1 MKDTT
6 TIKLEKETASI
17 LRGLG
22 TMGDTYDSVIKKLI
36 RGDLNGADN
45 RKPT

>member
-6 TIKLEKETASI
+6 TIKIEKETAKV
-17 LRGLG
+17 LRAKG

-36 RGDLNGADN
+36 RGEINGADD
-45 RKPT
+45 R